1 MVECNLT
8 SSSSST
14 PLSPLHS
21 NRNPS
26 PSNPHRWSNKH
37 PLEYTLQLPL
47 RTRQRRLHIDRPVP
61 GPLDDQLLRFRP
73 PSIATFVTSGTMPS
87 FSHRR
92 SLAAAW
98 ICRITSRM
106 IALSI
111 EICLYSCSARC
122 PCDGRPF
129 RGVALQAGL
138 HHVEQPGIS
147 TRHAGQSLRQRRKG
161 DLEGAL
167 DDREEALVLGE
178 SVPGRPLI
186 HHLVE
191 NAAQR
196 PHVGGAANLRGRA
209 GKRPRGRPCRRQS
222 RSRGA
227 LPARCRRACP

>member
-122 PCDGRPF
+122 PCGCRNGCSSSPLGPSMAGRF
-129 RGVALQAGL
+129 
-138 HHVEQPGIS
+138 
-147 TRHAGQSLRQRRKG
+147 
-161 DLEGAL
+161 
-167 DDREEALVLGE
+167 
-178 SVPGRPLI
+178 
-186 HHLVE
+186 
-191 NAAQR
+191 
-196 PHVGGAANLRGRA
+196 VG
-209 GKRPRGRPCRRQS
+209 S
-222 RSRGA
+222 
-227 LPARCRRACP
+227 RCRQDFITSSSQGFLLATPANRYDSGGKGIWKELWTIARRRWCSASPCQGDRLYTIW